1 MLAARHLSRRF
12 IIHPSQQRAVEWH
25 LHDRVNDFIVR
36 QQRPSNLLRRLTTT
50 TTSNNETATPP
61 STATTKHPPL
71 AAAAGHHPTDS
82 ASSGTPAK
90 DVTITSDGGSSGNHP
105 TSHSSSSDWR
115 SFLKLSQY
123 VWPSSSSTTT
133 GGRDNDDEIKKD
145 DRHRHIKTRVVAS
158 LGLMVAG
165 KAVTIQIPFVFKHLV
180 DTLPLA
186 VATATATTSGSLSST
201 ALFATDAATAD
212 PVQWALVST
221 LAMYGISR
229 AAATGL
235 QEYRNV
241 VFAVVAQDAIRT
253 VGRRV
258 FDHLL
263 SDLDLSYHISRSTG
277 QLARVLDRGQRS
289 INFVLNAMVFHIG
302 PTILEVSLV
311 TGLVLYQFGW
321 AQASVVVTTVVA
333 YTAFTFAS
341 NER

>member
-1 MLAARHLSRRF
+1 
-12 IIHPSQQRAVEWH
+12 
-25 LHDRVNDFIVR
+25 
-36 QQRPSNLLRRLTTT
+36 
-50 TTSNNETATPP
+50 
-61 STATTKHPPL
+61 L
-71 AAAAGHHPTDS
+71 AAAAADS
-82 ASSGTPAK
+82 VSSDTAAK
-90 DVTITSDGGSSGNHP
+90 DVMITSDGGSSGNHP
-105 TSHSSSSDWR
+105 TSSLSSSSDWR
-115 SFLKLSQY
+115 SFMKLSQY
-123 VWPSSSSTTT
+123 VWPSSSSTT
-133 GGRDNDDEIKKD
+133 GSDNDEYKKD
-145 DRHRHIKTRVVAS
+145 DHHRHIKTRVVAS

-186 VATATATTSGSLSST
+186 AATATSTGSLST
-201 ALFATDAATAD
+201 TTLFATAAVD

>member
-1 MLAARHLSRRF
+1 M
-12 IIHPSQQRAVEWH
+12 
-25 LHDRVNDFIVR
+25 
-36 QQRPSNLLRRLTTT
+36 
-50 TTSNNETATPP
+50 
-61 STATTKHPPL
+61 
-71 AAAAGHHPTDS
+71 
-82 ASSGTPAK
+82 
-90 DVTITSDGGSSGNHP
+90 ITSVGGSSGNNL
-105 TSHSSSSDWR
+105 TSSSSSSDWR

-123 VWPSSSSTTT
+123 VWPSTT
-133 GGRDNDDEIKKD
+133 GSDNNDDDEKK
-145 DRHRHIKTRVVAS
+145 DRHRHIKARVVAS

-186 VATATATTSGSLSST
+186 AAAAATTTATSGSLSTTTT
-201 ALFATDAATAD
+201 ALFATAAATD

-221 LAMYGISR
+221 LAMYGVSR
-229 AAATGL
+229 ATATGL

-258 FDHLL
+258 FDHLV
-263 SDLDLSYHISRSTG
+263 SNLDLSYHLSRSTG

-311 TGLVLYQFGW
+311 TGLVLHQFGW
-321 AQASVVVTTVVA
+321 AQASVVVATVVA
-333 YTAFTFAS
+333 YTSFTFAS
-341 NER
+341 NERWRCCCCCCFRFGV